1 AIECNWLQCRYTGR
15 GAVVLQELA
24 GLGAKIGVWVTEAG
38 LDSLFSRRADLLERI
53 ESCGAVEEVAQ
64 LADEEFCTLSRAEF
78 AECFDKRLRSAEVA
92 SLLFGQGN
100 EQWHVVFRTPNAQS
114 LDRIFFGF
122 LNERPQ
128 HGTNA
133 GAQILSWL
141 GIYQLLHRFILDGE
155 IR

>member
-1 AIECNWLQCRYTGR
+1 QIVDAFSGFTHGAEWIITRLKRILFGRLERVLFCRFGWFDFRRLEGVFLGVGVCFPEKSDGAPRFPGGARNVGIAIECNWLQCRYTGR

-78 AECFDKRLRSAEVA
+78 A
-92 SLLFGQGN
+92 
-100 EQWHVVFRTPNAQS
+100 
-114 LDRIFFGF
+114 
-122 LNERPQ
+122 
-128 HGTNA
+128 
-133 GAQILSWL
+133 
-141 GIYQLLHRFILDGE
+141 
-155 IR
+155 